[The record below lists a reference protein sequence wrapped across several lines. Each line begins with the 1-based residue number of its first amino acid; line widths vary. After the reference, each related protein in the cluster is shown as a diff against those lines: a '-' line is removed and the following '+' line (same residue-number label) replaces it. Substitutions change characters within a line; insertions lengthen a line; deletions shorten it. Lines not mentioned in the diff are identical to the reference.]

1 MDSSNEII
9 NLVAESGLVTIN
21 LSEYIPKGERIIF
34 DLKNNLFK
42 GLILKEKDF
51 RQFIKE
57 HDWKSYAGKHVG
69 IICSADAI
77 VPLWSYM
84 LVASELKQNA
94 ETVFFGNEK
103 ELNTHLV
110 LNSLN
115 KIDLKPF
122 IDQRVIV
129 KGCGD
134 ESINAA
140 VYVEI
145 TRLLVPHVK
154 SLMFGEPCSTVPIF
168 KKK

>member
-1 MDSSNEII
+1 MDSNNEIV
-9 NLVAESGLVTIN
+9 NKVAESGLITLN
-21 LSEYIPKGERIIF
+21 LSEFIPKGERVIF
-34 DLKNNLFK
+34 DLKNNLFQ

-57 HDWKSYAGKHVG
+57 HDWKSYKGKHVG
-69 IICSADAI
+69 ITCSADAI

-84 LVASELKQNA
+84 LVASELKQYA
-94 ETVFFGNEK
+94 ETIFFGNKK

-110 LNSLN
+110 FNSLK
-115 KIDLKPF
+115 KIDLNSFK
-122 IDQRVIV
+122 DQRVIV

-145 TRLLVPHVK
+145 TSLLVPHVK
-154 SLMFGEPCSTVPIF
+154 TLMFGEPCSTVPIF

>member
-1 MDSSNEII
+1 MESDDKII
-9 NLVAESGLVTIN
+9 NKVAESGLITIN
-21 LSEYIPKGERIIF
+21 LSEYIPKGERVIF
-34 DLKNNLFK
+34 DLKHNLFK

-57 HDWKSYAGKHVG
+57 HDWEAYKGKHVG
-69 IICSADAI
+69 ITCSADVI
-77 VPLWSYM
+77 IPIWSYM
-84 LVASELKQNA
+84 LVASELKQHA
-94 ETVFFGNEK
+94 ETVFLGNEK

-110 LNSLN
+110 LCALN
-115 KIDLKPF
+115 KLDIKLF
-122 IDQRVIV
+122 ADQRVII

-154 SLMFGEPCSTVPIF
+154 SLMYGEPCSTVPIF